1 MDKGAVMQ
9 KSLIAALAVLALA
22 AASGCNQAK
31 SPDAVANDVAAAQ
44 AKRAAQVADA
54 KRDAEKDA
62 NKAEAKVEDKANDL
76 DKVNAQGAYDVA
88 MTQADGDH
96 KVATQR
102 CEAMS
107 GDAQKACKD
116 QADAK
121 YDLAKANAKAMLAAQ
136 KQ

>member
-107 GDAQKACKD
+107 G
-116 QADAK
+116 
-121 YDLAKANAKAMLAAQ
+121 
-136 KQ
+136 